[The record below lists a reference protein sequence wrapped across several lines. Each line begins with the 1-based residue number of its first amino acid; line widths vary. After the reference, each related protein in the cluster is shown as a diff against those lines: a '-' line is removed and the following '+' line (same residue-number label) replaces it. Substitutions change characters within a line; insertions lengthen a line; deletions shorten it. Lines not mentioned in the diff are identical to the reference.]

1 MLLAG
6 VPIERV
12 SIVLGHQSER
22 VTGKHYNRW
31 VRSRQEQ
38 LEADGVWCGLYFFL
52 HFIPSIGFM
61 IALVPPTL
69 LALLMLG
76 WRRALL
82 VFGGPIL
89 TEMLGENVLK
99 PVLLKKD
106 LDIGL
111 TEVTLSLVGGVSS
124 LAQRERLCQFR

>member
-1 MLLAG
+1 
-6 VPIERV
+6 
-12 SIVLGHQSER
+12 
-22 VTGKHYNRW
+22 
-31 VRSRQEQ
+31 
-38 LEADGVWCGLYFFL
+38 
-52 HFIPSIGFM
+52 M